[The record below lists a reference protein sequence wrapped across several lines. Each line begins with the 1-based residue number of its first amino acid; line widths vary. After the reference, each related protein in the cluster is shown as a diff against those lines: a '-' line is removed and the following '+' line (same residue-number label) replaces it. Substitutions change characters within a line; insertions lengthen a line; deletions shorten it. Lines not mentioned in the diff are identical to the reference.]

1 MPFPS
6 VVSRAVVLTL
16 GALAALVLTVSC
28 HESSSSPT
36 SPSGTATV
44 TGTVILGA
52 GASGVKALG
61 MEIGLSGV
69 TVRVVQGGRSTVT
82 DSSGNFTLDHV
93 PTGAVDLEFTRADI
107 NARGPVVLVSGTNAI
122 TAAVHGNTAVITP
135 RGHAGEEIEGRV
147 QSVNTGAGSLVV
159 LDQRLG
165 TVTITTSGMTLIRR
179 GNTTIPLSS
188 LATGM
193 SVHVKAM
200 LQSDGT
206 YLATEILL
214 QDENV
219 GGQREVVGTV
229 ASVDTGAK
237 SFVVTTVSGP
247 VTVKTDSSTTFKKKG
262 TTAAFSDIAVGAMVE
277 AEGTLQSDGS
287 ILARKVTI
295 E

>member
-1 MPFPS
+1 MSTPS
-6 VVSRAVVLTL
+6 PVSRTIALAL
-16 GALAALVLTVSC
+16 GALAALALTFSC

-52 GASGVKALG
+52 GASGAAAQG

-69 TVRVVQGGRSTVT
+69 TVHVVQGGPSAVT
-82 DSSGNFTLDHV
+82 DSSGNFTLNGV
-93 PTGAVDLEFTRADI
+93 PAGKVDMEFSRADV
-107 NARGPVVLVSGTNAI
+107 NARAPVVLVSGTNAI
-122 TAAVHGNTAVITP
+122 TAAVHGSTAVITP
-135 RGHAGEEIEGRV
+135 RGHAGEEIEGLV
-147 QSVNTGAGSLVV
+147 QSNNTAGGSLVV

-165 TVTITTSGMTLIRR
+165 AVTVKTDASTLIRR
-179 GNTTIPLSS
+179 GNTVIPLSQIQ
-188 LATGM
+188 TGM
-193 SVHVKAM
+193 RVHVKAM
-200 LQSDGT
+200 LQGDGT

-214 QDENV
+214 QDENI
-219 GGQREVVGTV
+219 GGEREVEGTV
-229 ASVDTGAK
+229 ASVDSGAK

-247 VTVKTDSSTTFKKKG
+247 ITVKTDSSTTFKKKG
-262 TTAAFSDIAVGAMVE
+262 SSATFSDVVTGAMVE